1 MKGPLERMRD
11 LYDRTRHKDLPA
23 AEVRCAASTT
33 VLFGSFVRRGELSKP
48 CLASSCSS
56 NQNNKKWITA

>member
-1 MKGPLERMRD
+1 MKGTLERMRD

-33 VLFGSFVRRGELSKP
+33 VLFGSFVRSMVSFIGRNLLIFSIYP
-48 CLASSCSS
+48 FYP
-56 NQNNKKWITA
+56 